1 MKVKT
6 EFFRAFR
13 YGIVGGISSA
23 TYVTLVVLQ
32 TKFTEL
38 HPVAINTI
46 AYALAF
52 CVSATGHSLFS
63 FRLQDGYKEAVGKFF
78 IVSLSALIL
87 SNTVIAVSL
96 NYVPQTVAQI
106 LGVIFIPGY
115 SFTLSRLWAFKHGI
129 DKQQ

>member
-13 YGIVGGISSA
+13 YGIVGAISST

-32 TKFTEL
+32 SKFTDL
-38 HPVAINTI
+38 HPVVINTI

-63 FRLQDGYKEAVGKFF
+63 FRLQDGYKEAVSKFF
-78 IVSLSALIL
+78 LVSLSALIL
-87 SNTVIAVSL
+87 SNTVLAVSL
-96 NYVPQTVAQI
+96 NYFPRPIAQA
-106 LGVIFIPGY
+106 LGVVFIPGY